1 MGYSSFRPLGVTHH
15 VPNRAYNGF
24 TLFNTLGGDAVYL
37 VDMAG
42 RVVHSWRPLLPP
54 YCGELLDNGHL
65 LVTLRVAQPLTRFG
79 GAHGGVAELDWD
91 GRVLWQYEDVAMHHD
106 VCRLRNGNTMVL
118 RWVPIPAELHRR
130 VAGGV
135 PGTEHAGDVMYGD
148 ELVEITPTGEAVWDW
163 RSFDVFDPT
172 ADAICPLE
180 PRHEWGH
187 QNAVEELSDGAL
199 AVSYRQLDTIGILD
213 RGSGRFRWKWGR
225 GEIAHQHDPT
235 ELPNGNLLL
244 FDNGNHRRLGGDRSR
259 LVEVDPRTER
269 IVWQYSAE
277 PESSFYSRNISG
289 AQRLPNDN
297 TLVCEGDCGRIFEV
311 TATGEVVWEFH
322 NPFFFNTPGPSP
334 GRANRVFRA
343 YRYGPEHPALAGRA
357 PDAASCEWLNR
368 AAGLL

>member
-24 TLFNTLGGDAVYL
+24 TLFNSLGGDTVYL

-42 RVVHSWRPLLPP
+42 RVVHTWRPLLPP

-118 RWVPIPAELHRR
+118 RWVPIPAELHHL

-148 ELVEITPTGEAVWDW
+148 ELVEVSPSGEAVWDW
-163 RSFDVFDPT
+163 RSFEVFDPT
-172 ADAICPLE
+172 DDAICPLE

-235 ELPNGNLLL
+235 ELPNGNILL

-259 LVEVDPRTER
+259 VVEVDPRAER
-269 IVWQYSAE
+269 IVWQYTAE

-289 AQRLPNDN
+289 AQRLPNGN

-311 TATGEVVWEFH
+311 TASGEVVWEYH

-334 GRANRVFRA
+334 GRANRAFRA
-343 YRYGPEHPALAGRA
+343 YRYGPEHPALVGRA